1 MVKRKATQLY
11 LQVQL
16 WNRWFVLLTLNCEL
30 QQTWQ
35 ANFNVGLNKIDEFH
49 ETGIIQISIPS
60 ASEGKKNPATL
71 FRLGCISNSNGGKH
85 EVRG

>member
-49 ETGIIQISIPS
+49 ETGITQISIPS
-60 ASEGKKNPATL
+60 ASEEKKIQPRYSGWAVSATPMVENM
-71 FRLGCISNSNGGKH
+71 R
-85 EVRG
+85 